1 MKLINNHIGHSEKVL
16 VMRIFMAVLVLIF
29 SLQSLSKADDIK
41 DIEIEG
47 MSIGDSVL
55 DFFSEEEIKKNTVDW
70 YKSDRYITI
79 EIVKNFDMY
88 DSLQISFLKKDSKKK
103 ISGIDGLVDYI
114 NNIDKCYKKIDEI
127 YKEIKSIVPN
137 LNDEGKLTY
146 EHSADETGKSTIT
159 DYVLE
164 NNNHDEIQIA
174 CYDYS
179 KSFGNNLDHLRV
191 GIRLVDFRKWIRNEA
206 YN

>member
-1 MKLINNHIGHSEKVL
+1 MRVFITVL
-16 VMRIFMAVLVLIF
+16 VFIF
-29 SLQSLSKADDIK
+29 SFQSLTKADDIK

-47 MSIGDSVL
+47 MSIGDSLL
-55 DFFSEEEIKKNTVDW
+55 DFFSEEEIKKNTVNW

-79 EIVKNFDMY
+79 EIVKNLDIY

-103 ISGIDGLVDYI
+103 ISAIDGLVDYI
-114 NNIDKCYKKIDEI
+114 NKIDKCYKKIDKI

-146 EHSADETGKSTIT
+146 KHGGDETDKSTIT

-179 KSFGNNLDHLRV
+179 KFFGNNLDHLRV
-191 GIRLVDFRKWIRNEA
+191 GIRLVDFRKWVRDEA

>member
-1 MKLINNHIGHSEKVL
+1 
-16 VMRIFMAVLVLIF
+16 MRVFLAVLVLIF
-29 SLQSLSKADDIK
+29 SFQSWTKADDIR

-47 MSIGDSVL
+47 MSIGDSLL
-55 DFFSEEEIKKNTVDW
+55 DYFSEEEIKRNTVDW
-70 YKSDRYITI
+70 YKSDKYTSI
-79 EIVKNFDMY
+79 EIVKNFDNY
-88 DSLQISFLKKDSKKK
+88 DSLQISFLTKDSKKR
-103 ISGIDGLVDYI
+103 IVGIDGLVDYK
-114 NNIDKCYKKIDEI
+114 NIDKCYKKIDEI

-146 EHSADETGKSTIT
+146 KHRGDETGKSTIT

-179 KSFGNNLDHLRV
+179 KSFGNDLDHLRV
-191 GIRLVDFRKWIRNEA
+191 GIRLIELRLWIRNEA
-206 YN
+206 YK